1 MPSSAALI
9 GVPSGTET
17 LMPSFCCPL
26 GFGPNAVM
34 TRPFTGQR
42 KLGIAAVTSAL
53 AFGGSG
59 SCAAGVTIAALG
71 AAAGAAGFEA
81 TFGADVGAWVSGAG
95 TDGLAAACG
104 ATPGM
109 TIRSPTF
116 TIVCGSMLLAL
127 AISPSG
133 L

>member
-1 MPSSAALI
+1 M

-17 LMPSFCCPL
+17 LMPSFCCPD

-71 AAAGAAGFEA
+71 AAGLEA
-81 TFGADVGAWVSGAG
+81 TFGANVCAWVGAG
-95 TDGLAAACG
+95 GLAAACG
-104 ATPGM
+104 PTPGM
-109 TIRSPTF
+109 TIRSPIF

-127 AISPSG
+127 AISPS
-133 L
+133 

>member
-1 MPSSAALI
+1 
-9 GVPSGTET
+9 
-17 LMPSFCCPL
+17 MPSFCCPE

-34 TRPFTGQR
+34 TRPLTGQR

-59 SCAAGVTIAALG
+59 SCAAGVITAALG
-71 AAAGAAGFEA
+71 AAAGAAGTEA
-81 TFGADVGAWVSGAG
+81 TLEVDVGTWATGAG
-95 TDGLAAACG
+95 GLSAACG
-104 ATPGM
+104 PTPGM

-116 TIVCGSMLLAL
+116 TIVCGSIWFAL

-133 L
+133 LRYLRDSAI

>member
-1 MPSSAALI
+1 
-9 GVPSGTET
+9 
-17 LMPSFCCPL
+17 
-26 GFGPNAVM
+26 M

-71 AAAGAAGFEA
+71 AAGTEA
-81 TFGADVGAWVSGAG
+81 TFDADRDFGAWVSAG
-95 TDGLAAACG
+95 GFTAACG